1 MLYSATVSESSPREC
16 YSHLP
21 SVSSDSIS
29 LPTSKQ
35 QQTSTAEG
43 LEASRTLQASPIR
56 PRKFGVGPAR
66 GLMKGKDADK
76 PVVHLHWLVRL
87 TEVGRLRYL
96 VKIECTVWFSCLG
109 SLK

>member
-1 MLYSATVSESSPREC
+1 MLYSATVSESSPHEC
-16 YSHLP
+16 YSRLP

-87 TEVGRLRYL
+87 TKVGRLRHWLRLSVQY
-96 VKIECTVWFSCLG
+96 G
-109 SLK
+109 SVDSWLK